1 MFKPKQGRLGQ
12 PSCPFSPVPEPSAVT
27 LTVLLHIGIISPA
40 LKNSFPPFTVISVIH
55 RFMKN
60 STLLLVAALSL
71 CTVRPTHAD
80 PAGTLITPRWNHTAT
95 LLLDGRVLVA
105 GGYVQVSQCCFNPTD
120 TCEIYDPASNS
131 WTPTGSLSVA
141 RESHSA
147 VLLADGRVL
156 VTGGQTLGD
165 SPQTVEIYDPATGR
179 WTLQDPIPVLPG
191 GNLVLLADGRVLAPG
206 GVGKQAAKC
215 EVYNPETGRWPAT
228 GSLNIPRS
236 GFQATRL
243 NDGRVLAVGG
253 VSPTMPGFIRQC
265 ELYDPITGTW
275 SLSGTLNQSHG
286 SQSQVLLPDG
296 RVMIAGGVVGPACC
310 ADVTRIV
317 EIFDPNTGA
326 WTVSHP
332 LTTPRADFT
341 ASLLSDG
348 NVFAA
353 GGYNGV
359 GTTLPLDSIEEFE
372 TATGRWHLLAKTLAT
387 ARLAHTATTLLDGSV
402 LIAGGY
408 GNAGQARPVANAEIF
423 VTPH

>member
-1 MFKPKQGRLGQ
+1 M
-12 PSCPFSPVPEPSAVT
+12 
-27 LTVLLHIGIISPA
+27 
-40 LKNSFPPFTVISVIH
+40 KNSFFPVTF
-55 RFMKN
+55 
-60 STLLLVAALSL
+60 LSF
-71 CTVRPTHAD
+71 VRPGTTIRALLFFIALDLCVVQATRAD

-105 GGYVQVSQCCFNPTD
+105 GGYVQVSECCFNPTD
-120 TCEIYDPASNS
+120 TCEIYDPATNT
-131 WTPTGSLSVA
+131 WTATGSLNVA
-141 RESHSA
+141 REGHFA

-156 VTGGQTLGD
+156 VASGD
-165 SPQTVEIYDPATGR
+165 NLEVTAEIYDPAAGT
-179 WTLQDPIPVLPG
+179 WSLTQEMPILPG

-206 GVGKQAAKC
+206 GIGKQAAQC
-215 EVYNPETGRWPAT
+215 RIYDPGTGKWSPT

-236 GFQATRL
+236 RIQATRL
-243 NDGRVLAVGG
+243 NDGRALAVGG
-253 VSPTMPGFIRQC
+253 VSPTMGGFIREC
-265 ELYDPITGTW
+265 EIYDPATGTW

-286 SQSQVLLPDG
+286 SHAQVLLPDG
-296 RVMIAGGVVGPACC
+296 RVLIAGGVVGPPCC

-317 EIFDPNTGA
+317 EILDPNTSI

-372 TATGRWHLLAKTLAT
+372 TATGRWHLLNKTLAT
-387 ARLAHTATTLLDGSV
+387 ARLEHTSTTLLDGSV

-408 GNAGQARPVANAEIF
+408 GRAGEARPIANAEIF